1 MTQQEAGV
9 PRAQVSH
16 RKLLSEVSAW
26 AGGPCMLGSQQYSQP
41 TGFVHGLEGG
51 LRATLRHFPSLV
63 LMLAVMSAVMP

>member
-1 MTQQEAGV
+1 
-9 PRAQVSH
+9 
-16 RKLLSEVSAW
+16 
-26 AGGPCMLGSQQYSQP
+26 MLGSQQYSQP